1 MSDEE
6 PQFFALPDRDTMA
19 AKLSEINPDPHTE
32 AYFHSRL
39 LAHAGES
46 VTAIGYVLTYTLVV
60 SDYVNSRGLGH
71 SVMANLE
78 VATHIYARALVPE
91 GPMLDQVLCVIAE
104 MGLPH

>member
-6 PQFFALPDRDTMA
+6 PQFFQLPDRDAMA
-19 AKLSEINPDPHTE
+19 AKLTAINGDPHTE
-32 AYFHSRL
+32 TYFHSRL

-46 VTAIGYVLTYTLVV
+46 VTAIGYVLTYTLAA
-60 SDYVNSRGLGH
+60 SDYVSSRGLGNG
-71 SVMANLE
+71 VMANLE
-78 VATHIYARALVPE
+78 VATHVYAKALVPE